1 MNVLN
6 KEYYG
11 KNAED
16 FIDDEKIWNEIKEG
30 ENADKSEIRE
40 IIAKSKSKVRLNP
53 DETAKLIG
61 VNDDELLDEMFK
73 AAREI
78 KEDVY
83 GKRIVFFAPLYVGN
97 KCMNNCVY
105 CGFRR
110 DNKSIVRKTLT
121 MDELK
126 EEVRILESKGQKR
139 LILVYG

>member
-1 MNVLN
+1 
-6 KEYYG
+6 
-11 KNAED
+11 NAED

-61 VNDDELLDEMFK
+61 VNGDELLDEMFK

-121 MDELK
+121 
-126 EEVRILESKGQKR
+126 
-139 LILVYG
+139 